1 MVEGLSNFLAG
12 YSDEIQ
18 ALTSQVRDLVL
29 EVYPTAIEQVDPPS
43 RIIAYGKD
51 RTYQGLIC
59 AIAPQRKYVNL
70 MFARGTELADAEQLL
85 EGTGKR
91 ARHVK
96 VRSPEDVEKPGVRTL
111 LKEAVALT
119 VGV

>member
-1 MVEGLSNFLAG
+1 
-12 YSDEIQ
+12 
-18 ALTSQVRDLVL
+18 
-29 EVYPTAIEQVDPPS
+29 
-43 RIIAYGKD
+43 
-51 RTYQGLIC
+51 
-59 AIAPQRKYVNL
+59 